1 MVNTVCERSENIGV
15 NKRSSWPNDLTHCQA
30 SRFQTAIA
38 HDVENGFATGDKIVG
53 NDPAVTA
60 PPHRFGTHDR
70 AALLV
75 PFLAQM
81 L

>member
-1 MVNTVCERSENIGV
+1 MVNAGWERSGV
-15 NKRSSWPNDLTHCQA
+15 NKRFSWSNDRTYSQA
-30 SRFQTAIA
+30 CRFQTAIA

-53 NDPAVTA
+53 DDPAVTA